1 MISVIIVNWNGRKF
15 LPECLESLRHQA
27 YQRFSIILVDNGS
40 NDGSIDF
47 VIRNYPEVKTIA
59 LPKNVGFS
67 VANNIAIKT
76 VHTEY
81 VALLNNDAVAYP
93 LWLQSLIGA
102 LEAYPEA
109 GFTAS
114 KMLFY
119 DNPEIID
126 RTGDAYTRAGTGLL
140 RGRGEPA
147 SSYNKQEWVFGAC
160 AGAAL
165 YRTRMLRDIGLFDE
179 DFFLLYEDV
188 DLSFRAQLRG
198 YKCLYVPEAV
208 VHHKGSGS
216 IVYDSPTSVY
226 YSHRNLEWV
235 YIQNMPAGL
244 MLKTIFP
251 HIVYDIGA
259 FFFFAAR
266 GRSTDFIKAKW
277 DALKG
282 LKKALK
288 KRRQIQRS
296 RIVVDDYIWSL
307 LEKELFLPRLT
318 GRLRKN
324 FKRASS

>member
-1 MISVIIVNWNGRKF
+1 LNLASVIIVNWNGKKF
-15 LPECLESLRHQA
+15 LPECLESLRQQA
-27 YQRFSIILVDNGS
+27 YRHFSIILVDNGS
-40 NDGSIDF
+40 SDGSIDF

-81 VALLNNDAVAYP
+81 VALLNNDAVAHP
-93 LWLQSLIGA
+93 LCLQTLIEA
-102 LEAYPEA
+102 LEEHPEA
-109 GFTAS
+109 GFAAS

-126 RTGDAYTRAGTGLL
+126 RTGDAYTSAGTGLL

-165 YRTRMLRDIGLFDE
+165 YRTQMLRDIGLFDE

-188 DLSFRAQLRG
+188 DLSFRAQLKG
-198 YKCLYVPEAV
+198 DKCLYVPEAIV
-208 VHHKGSGS
+208 YHKASGS

-235 YIQNMPAGL
+235 YIQNMPARL
-244 MLKTIFP
+244 ILKTLFP
-251 HIVYDIGA
+251 HIIYDMAA
-259 FFFFAAR
+259 FLFFTAR
-266 GRSTDFIKAKW
+266 GRSKDFIRAKW

-282 LKKALK
+282 MKKALK
-288 KRRQIQRS
+288 KRKQIQKAMT
-296 RIVVDDYIWSL
+296 VEVDYIWRL
-307 LEKELFLPRLT
+307 LERELFFTRLT
-318 GRLRKN
+318 RRLK
-324 FKRASS
+324 